1 MKKILM
7 IISLL
12 SAVGLTAQ
20 IKVKQNINDSVLVEQ
35 YCDVVSTERFMSNKV
50 TINIDFGEERSIWK
64 DNRLKDRA
72 GKLVKFNTVIDA
84 LNDLGKD
91 GWKLVNAFPVGN
103 SANSSAVYHYV
114 FKKEFYR
121 KDAD

>member
-1 MKKILM
+1 MIKSLFILF
-7 IISLL
+7 IL
-12 SAVGLTAQ
+12 STIGLTAQ
-20 IKVKQNINDSVLVEQ
+20 IKVKPNTDSTLVEQ

-50 TINIDFGEERSIWK
+50 TINVDYGEERSIWK

-121 KDAD
+121 RDAD

>member
-1 MKKILM
+1 M
-7 IISLL
+7 IIILL

-20 IKVKQNINDSVLVEQ
+20 IKVKQNSNDSVLVEQ

>member
-7 IISLL
+7 IIFLL
-12 SAVGLTAQ
+12 STVGLTAQ

-35 YCDVVSTERFMSNKV
+35 YCDVVSTERFMSNQV

-91 GWKLVNAFPVGN
+91 GWRLVNAFPVGN

>member
-1 MKKILM
+1 MKKFLFCICILSGIGM
-7 IISLL
+7 NAQKLL
-12 SAVGLTAQ
+12 P
-20 IKVKQNINDSVLVEQ
+20 KNDSTLVEQ
-35 YCDVVSTERFMSNKV
+35 YCDVVSTERFLSNKV
-50 TINIDFGEERSIWK
+50 TINVDYGEERSIWK

-72 GKLVKFNTVIDA
+72 GKLIKFNTVIDA

-91 GWKLVNAFPVGN
+91 GWKLVNAFPVSN

-121 KDAD
+121 RDAD